1 MEIIITGD
9 PVIDNLKGR
18 QEQVVAQ
25 IKDLAYRR
33 LQLTREIEELD
44 ELLGKLEGAQI
55 ANDAVKKDIDLRET
69 ITKAR
74 QEADKQKAAAEAAE
88 NTTGVKD
95 A

>member
-69 ITKAR
+69 IAKAR
-74 QEADKQKAAAEAAE
+74 QEAAKQKAAAE
-88 NTTGVKD
+88 NTTEVKD